1 MSLENPN
8 GIESSV
14 SKNTKLRRTFLK
26 RASATA
32 VVGAIPAKS
41 VWANGITNSIVA
53 SGHGSDFAHGV
64 PIELLSPCSILAV
77 LSENS
82 NAGLDL
88 NFSQVFGEGPDQT
101 FSEILSC
108 HCDCPVP
115 DEPTTTLLNA
125 ISNVSFRVKLSDGS
139 YKQFKIDAYDVEYPG
154 DAEVKDPLQ
163 PKGYFA
169 YVERECGGTVEDY
182 VIKAGNAYFNSSGT
196 QVLPTYNGWFV
207 DQNQATASVNADH
220 DEYDSTTSTTST
232 TAGDSDCESDETI
245 AMVTIYLNARFD
257 LHFRE
262 STGTSTENWPGSNGI
277 YYPILSSTA
286 AEGNLV
292 NSIKSSKNQLIDILT
307 QYNAIDPPPSC
318 P

>member
-108 HCDCPVP
+108 HCGCPS
-115 DEPTTTLLNA
+115 TTTTTIPHA
-125 ISNVSFRVKLSDGS
+125 ISNVVFYTDQGE
-139 YKQFKIDAYDVEYPG
+139 QFKIDYVTDG
-154 DAEVKDPLQ
+154 FKDPGH
-163 PKGYFA
+163 PAGY
-169 YVERECGGTVEDY
+169 YSYIESQGGGKVIDY
-182 VIKAGNAYFNSSGT
+182 VIKAGNENNVGGYFSPTGAPASDSATTYPTWFIGKSGNNITSVPDDISQYSSSSSSSAG
-196 QVLPTYNGWFV
+196 G
-207 DQNQATASVNADH
+207 SCEG
-220 DEYDSTTSTTST
+220 DETT
-232 TAGDSDCESDETI
+232 TAMI
-245 AMVTIYLNARFD
+245 AVYLNARFD